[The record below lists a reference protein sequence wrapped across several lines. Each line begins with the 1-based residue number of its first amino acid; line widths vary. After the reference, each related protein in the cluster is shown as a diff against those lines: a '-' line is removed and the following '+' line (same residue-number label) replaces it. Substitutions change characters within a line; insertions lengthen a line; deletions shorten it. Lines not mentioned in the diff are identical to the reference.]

1 MERRVALRNMV
12 FIVGSA
18 ISLPSWANGLSKTV
32 TYQPGTSLSADDNP
46 LLTSV
51 ADTIIPTTD
60 TPGAKELGVPALIQ
74 KILADCYEKDVN
86 DSFYK
91 GMNWANDKAKADA
104 GKPFAECT
112 TEQRLVVLKRAQAED
127 PASDQGKFIKMAKEL
142 TILGYTSSEYVVKKV
157 NKYVMIPGHYYGNVP
172 LNYVDPNARN

>member
-1 MERRVALRNMV
+1 MERRVALRNIA

-18 ISLPSWANGLSKTV
+18 ISIPSWADGLSKTT
-32 TYQPGTSLSADDNP
+32 TYQPGTSLSAEDNP
-46 LLTSV
+46 LLASV
-51 ADTIIPTTD
+51 ADAIIPDTD

-74 KILADCYEKDVN
+74 KILADCYEKEVN

-91 GMNWANDKAKADA
+91 GMNWANDKAKTDN
-104 GKPFAECT
+104 GKPFADCT
-112 TEQRLVVLKRAQAED
+112 TAQRLAILKQVQSED
-127 PASDQGKFIKMAKEL
+127 PASDQAKFIKMAKEL
-142 TILGYTSSEYVVKKV
+142 TILGYTSSEYVVTKI